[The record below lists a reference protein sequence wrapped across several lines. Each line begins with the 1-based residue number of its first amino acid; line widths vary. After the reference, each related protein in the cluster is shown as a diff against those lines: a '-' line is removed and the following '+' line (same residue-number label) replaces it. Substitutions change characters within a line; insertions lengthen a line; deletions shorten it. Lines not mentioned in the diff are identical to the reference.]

1 MPSYVSV
8 AFDLP
13 VDRQWSYAEPEG
25 LSAPVG
31 ARVEATLGRRAA
43 VGWVVARSDTV
54 DCVPAIVKPYLRL
67 VDAEPL
73 FGPETLRLAEWLSGM
88 YYCSLG
94 EALSAMTPSAERESR
109 RKAKKPASG
118 KGYVGDAGSV
128 GDESSVGDA

>member
-1 MPSYVSV
+1 MPGYVSV
-8 AFDLP
+8 AFDMP
-13 VDRQWSYAEPEG
+13 VDRQWSYREPDG

-31 ARVEATLGRRAA
+31 SRVEATLGRRAA

-54 DCVPAIVKPYLRL
+54 DCDPAIVKPYLRL

-73 FGPETLRLAEWLSGM
+73 FGPVTLALAEWLSGM

-94 EALSAMTPSAERESR
+94 EALSAMTPSAEREGR

-118 KGYVGDAGSV
+118 KDSGAASDDGSAGDDGP
-128 GDESSVGDA
+128 